1 MSQGLS
7 VYARA
12 NPLAGIEWWICAFE
26 VTEGVVENEHILH
39 FEQADPRMVAGSIVF
54 TKFGKQSL
62 RYKLERLGHNFW
74 ATLYI

>member
-12 NPLAGIEWWICAFE
+12 NPLAVIEWYICAFE

-39 FEQADPRMVAGSIVF
+39 FEQADPRMVPGCIIL
-54 TKFGKQSL
+54 TKFGK
-62 RYKLERLGHNFW
+62 
-74 ATLYI
+74 